1 MKPTKYSGR
10 LISIVSM
17 AWSQWFITCGGKKE
31 KHFQPKLRILI
42 NLIDK
47 LGALLGCGLV
57 PFRVFPSRHDGT
69 PRFDYHQC

>member
-47 LGALLGCGLV
+47 LGALLGCGTCALSGISV
-57 PFRVFPSRHDGT
+57 PPRRDS
-69 PRFDYHQC
+69 RFDYHQC